1 MKKIPADFY
10 IEIEDSVDLRREIL
24 ETSKGLIGILQQ
36 YEDIKRID
44 TEKVGE
50 IELFRSLLKEIGS
63 DITRLKTLMP
73 KVKLSQLPRKDT
85 PVKEPRVA
93 RIKAPEPQPEVEEPS
108 EDHAEISPNKLD
120 SELKDIEKRLQDLQ

>member
-85 PVKEPRVA
+85 PVKEQRVA
-93 RIKAPEPQPEVEEPS
+93 RVKAPEPQPEVEEPS
-108 EDHAEISPNKLD
+108 EEQAEISPNKLD
-120 SELKDIEKRLQDLQ
+120 NELKDIEKRLQDLQ